1 MQLSGVPQAYITLKK
16 DVAELRKQGAMEHQ
30 IEEKLAKSTQTQ
42 KEWRLKQV
50 STST

>member
-1 MQLSGVPQAYITLKK
+1 
-16 DVAELRKQGAMEHQ
+16 MEHQ

-50 STST
+50 STSTWAKICVRLLFLLDIVPSVF